1 MEKEEY
7 NGQMVKYMMEITKM
21 IKNMVTVLSV
31 GQMEGNMMVIT
42 RMVKR
47 KDWGLT
53 TGPMEECMRATGKM
67 VSNMV
72 KVSLQTVKG

>member
-1 MEKEEY
+1 MEK
-7 NGQMVKYMMEITKM
+7 VST
-21 IKNMVTVLSV
+21 L

-42 RMVKR
+42 RMIKR
-47 KDWGLT
+47 KALALT